1 MKTILLTLLGCG
13 PALLHASEPGVP
25 ALLEEQADEWLA
37 ENALP
42 EKGISPIELA
52 YRYQHG
58 IGVPRNVQK
67 AIRMYVN
74 HDSGIGITQF
84 LLAICFHNG
93 EIGPPDPE
101 LVDIFLEQ
109 SARQGLPHARAYRAI
124 LLLQND
130 TAPGNRAKA
139 LDLLEFISRQCT
151 IREGQCIPSPFLL
164 HELDR
169 ITETF
174 ILEHLQHTQDPV
186 IQYLIGTLY
195 MKGSCVAWDREKAVQ
210 WYEKSAMQGYARA
223 QRNLGRCYLFGKGV
237 QKNRAG
243 AIYWYRK
250 ASEQLPNTLL
260 DLAIILLHQTQT
272 QSDLQ
277 EAVTLLH
284 TAAENGNANA
294 AYVLASLYADGR
306 GVPKNMQAAAKWFLQ
321 ATNMGPEEASIAMAY
336 IYFTGDGAP
345 IDRQA
350 AVERM
355 GHINTSDRFIL
366 PFTCAFMPEMAARA
380 MQELRKEAETGDA
393 AAQYSL
399 GRILFYGIFQKR
411 DVRQAIQW
419 CLAAAD
425 QGHKD
430 ATLMMLEFSF
440 EGKELT
446 PARNTLLQ
454 EYFWETA
461 KGHPRAARYLLLL
474 TPKWAWKQKT

>member
-1 MKTILLTLLGCG
+1 MKTTLLTLLGCG
-13 PALLHASEPGVP
+13 PALLHASEPGVLAMP
-25 ALLEEQADEWLA
+25 EEQADEWQD
-37 ENALP
+37 ESALP
-42 EKGISPIELA
+42 EKGMNLIELG

-58 IGVPRNVQK
+58 IGVPRDTRK
-67 AIRMYVN
+67 AIKLYYKGISS
-74 HDSGIGITQF
+74 SGIAYF
-84 LLAICFHNG
+84 LLAICFQNG
-93 EIGPPDPE
+93 DIEPSDPE
-101 LVDIFLEQ
+101 LADIFLEQ
-109 SARQGLPHARAYRAI
+109 AARQGLPHARAYRAI

-130 TAPGNRAKA
+130 TIPGNRAKA

-151 IREGQCIPSPFLL
+151 IREGKSIINPFLL

-169 ITETF
+169 ITETL
-174 ILEHLQHTQDPV
+174 IIDHLQHTQDPV

-195 MKGSCVAWDREKAVQ
+195 MKGSCLTWDRENAVR

-237 QKNRAG
+237 QKDRAG

-250 ASEQLPNTLL
+250 ASQQLPDALL

-272 QSDLQ
+272 ESELQ

-284 TAAENGNANA
+284 RAAENGNANA
-294 AYVLASLYADGR
+294 AFVLASLHADGR
-306 GVPKNMQAAAKWFLQ
+306 GVPKNMQTAAKWFLQ
-321 ATNMGPEEASIAMAY
+321 ATNMGPPEASVAMAY

-345 IDRQA
+345 IDRRA

-355 GHINTSDRFIL
+355 GYINTSDHFIL
-366 PFTCAFMPEMAARA
+366 PFTCASIPAMATRA

-393 AAQYSL
+393 AAQYNLVRALS
-399 GRILFYGIFQKR
+399 YGIFQKE
-411 DVRQAIQW
+411 DIRQAIQW

-425 QGHKD
+425 QGYED
-430 ATLMMLEFSF
+430 ANIMMLEFRM
-440 EGKELT
+440 EGENLT

-461 KGHPRAARYLLLL
+461 KA
-474 TPKWAWKQKT
+474 TPAPQDTCEC